1 MGSVFAVSKPQPRT
15 SFKRCGAAMF
25 IYNDFLIVIIGIVG
39 SPIRPQL
46 CFVSA
51 ARIVNLLMCLMI
63 GVHLVWMIILVRFVC
78 LVVRIILIWPII
90 QLLLGM
96 RFPRHFFHCFLF
108 SEPKKSTHLHRA
120 WTTISDYTIAL
131 HATKQDRRKHIGSN
145 CGVKQ
150 WNSRGTTKVNT
161 QPLSWFHNEN
171 LKEINSFNDLL
182 MSLKG
187 QIPPNLIRTLMIRI
201 INVGG
206 HITS

>member
-1 MGSVFAVSKPQPRT
+1 
-15 SFKRCGAAMF
+15 MF
-25 IYNDFLIVIIGIVG
+25 NRHNRDSREPNQATVV
-39 SPIRPQL
+39 L
-46 CFVSA
+46 CFCGENCELADVSYDWGSFGLNDYPCSLCMPCCSDYSDLTNHPVA
-51 ARIVNLLMCLMI
+51 FGYAFSQTL
-63 GVHLVWMIILVRFVC
+63 
-78 LVVRIILIWPII
+78 
-90 QLLLGM
+90 
-96 RFPRHFFHCFLF
+96 FHCFLL

-131 HATKQDRRKHIGSN
+131 HATKQDRRKLIGSN

-201 INVGG
+201 INVGE

>member
-1 MGSVFAVSKPQPRT
+1 
-15 SFKRCGAAMF
+15 MF
-25 IYNDFLIVIIGIVG
+25 NRHNRDSREPNQATVV
-39 SPIRPQL
+39 L
-46 CFVSA
+46 CFCGENCELADVSYDWGSFGL
-51 ARIVNLLMCLMI
+51 NDYPCSLCMPCCSDYSDLTN
-63 GVHLVWMIILVRFVC
+63 
-78 LVVRIILIWPII
+78 
-90 QLLLGM
+90 
-96 RFPRHFFHCFLF
+96 HFFHRFLL

-201 INVGG
+201 INVGE
-206 HITS
+206 HIIS